1 MSRRRDRITDEAA
14 SWFVQAR
21 DSGFSSDDR
30 KELASWLAASAE
42 HVQEYLSLAA
52 VSGEIRDAARDYDV
66 DELVAIARDAS
77 YGADIVALRGLD
89 AAPRDIE
96 SAVND
101 KNDTGRTRR
110 RGRPFIWATAAT
122 MLVAAALSTFFFSTP
137 DRNLYVTGVG
147 EQASFPLEDG
157 SIVSLNAQ
165 STLRVEFSDD
175 GRNVRLVSGEA
186 MFDVARDPNRPFRVV
201 TDGAMIQAVGTQFN
215 VRYRGADTMVTVVE
229 GVVDVQSTPPPPSTG
244 GAVAQLP
251 AASDAARPADSH
263 TARLT
268 VGQQARVASGEVAV
282 IDTNVQ
288 EATSWRERRLVFDAR
303 PLEDVVNEFN
313 LYNDDQFVI
322 SDAVL
327 GDRVI
332 SGVFGAD
339 DRQSFVL
346 FLSAAGL
353 AGYEMQADGTIVLQ
367 TLEDTD

>member
-42 HVQEYLSLAA
+42 HVEEYLSLAA
-52 VSGEIRDAARDYDV
+52 VSGEIRDAARGYDV

-77 YGADIVALRGLD
+77 YGADVVALPWPE
-89 AAPRDIE
+89 AAPRDVE

-101 KNDTGRTRR
+101 ENDNGRTRR

-122 MLVAAALSTFFFSTP
+122 MLAAAALSTFFFSTP
-137 DRNLYVTGVG
+137 DHNLYVTGVG

-165 STLRVEFSDD
+165 SMLRVEFSDE

-186 MFDVARDPNRPFRVV
+186 MFDVAREPNRPFRVV

-229 GVVDVQSTPPPPSTG
+229 GVVDVQSTPPPPPSG
-244 GAVAQLP
+244 GAIAQLP
-251 AASDAARPADSH
+251 APDAARPADSH

-303 PLEDVVNEFN
+303 PLEDVVSEFN

-339 DRQSFVL
+339 DRESFVL

-353 AGYEMQADGTIVLQ
+353 ADYEMQADGTIVLQ